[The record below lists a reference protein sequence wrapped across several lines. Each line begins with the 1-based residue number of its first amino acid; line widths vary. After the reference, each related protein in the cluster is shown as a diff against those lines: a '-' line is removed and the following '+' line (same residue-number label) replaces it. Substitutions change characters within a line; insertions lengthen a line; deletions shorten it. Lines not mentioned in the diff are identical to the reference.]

1 MACRRLIKRISEFIN
16 PCKFVTNKIIY
27 VVLLVVFFF
36 LAIGFSFLCSIL
48 EAVLLSITPTY
59 IRQKERE
66 GSAIA
71 ISLKAFK
78 EDIDKPLSSILT
90 LNTIAHTVGAIG
102 VGAQAGNV
110 FGEGGFHIFGIALSW
125 EGIIAAVMTLCI
137 LILSEI
143 IPKTIG
149 ANNWKSLAPFT
160 VSTIKVLNFVLLP
173 FVWMS
178 SLITKRLKKE
188 KGKSVFSRIDFLA
201 ITDVITN
208 EGVIDAEDS
217 EIIRNVLQWD
227 EIPIRKIMTPRTM
240 LYAAK
245 ADTKIKDFY
254 KEKELTFS
262 RIPIYDTDLD
272 SINGYVLK
280 DTILESI
287 INGNGDS
294 ELSILK
300 RKFSVFPENQFV
312 DDAFNSMM
320 DKKEHIGL
328 VVDEFGGVEG
338 IITLEDIM
346 ETIIGKEI
354 VDEYD
359 KVEDL
364 RKAAESKGKE
374 RLK

>member
-1 MACRRLIKRISEFIN
+1 MI
-16 PCKFVTNKIIY
+16 
-27 VVLLVVFFF
+27 LLAIFFF

-48 EAVLLSITPTY
+48 EAVLLSITPQY
-59 IRQKERE
+59 IRSKERE
-66 GSAIA
+66 GVKIA
-71 ISLKAFK
+71 EDLKVFK

-102 VGAQAGNV
+102 VGAQASNV
-110 FGEGGFHIFGIALSW
+110 FGHGGFEVFGFSIAY
-125 EGIIAAVMTLCI
+125 EGVIAALMTLCV

-160 VSTIKVLNFVLLP
+160 VKTIKILNFILTP
-173 FVWMS
+173 FIWMS
-178 SLITKRLKKE
+178 SLITKGLKKE
-188 KGKSVFSRIDFLA
+188 KERSVLSRTDFLA
-201 ITDVITN
+201 MADEITN
-208 EGVIDAEDS
+208 EGVIDLEDS
-217 EIIRNVLQWD
+217 EIIRNVLHWD
-227 EIPIRKIMTPRTM
+227 EVPIKKVMTPRTV

-254 KEKELTFS
+254 KEKQLAYS

-272 SINGYVLK
+272 SIDGYVLK

-287 INGNGDS
+287 INGKG
-294 ELSILK
+294 EKPLSSIK
-300 RKFSVFPENQFV
+300 RKFQVFPESLFV
-312 DDAFNSMM
+312 DDAFNNLM
-320 DKKEHIGL
+320 DTKEHIGL
-328 VVDEFGGVEG
+328 VVSEFGGVEG

-359 KVEDL
+359 KVENL
-364 RKAAESKGKE
+364 RSEAKAKGKD